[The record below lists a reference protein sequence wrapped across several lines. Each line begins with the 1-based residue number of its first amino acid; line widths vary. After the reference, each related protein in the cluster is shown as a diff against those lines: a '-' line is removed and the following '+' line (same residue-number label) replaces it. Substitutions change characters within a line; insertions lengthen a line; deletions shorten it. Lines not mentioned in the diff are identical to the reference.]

1 MSTEKQSTQLD
12 NSYDLGAE
20 DYENLAYWGEAIL
33 GREIGDDG
41 RTRYD
46 EIAEFEGIER
56 DFADLEPA
64 LMHTVFYDFMR
75 GLYDE
80 KLDLER
86 PTESHVTVEEVHG
99 VLESL
104 NEEPDNQVRFEEM
117 KYVPEGFEPV
127 NERVRR
133 AIIEKV
139 DELGRE
145 IQGLRPSKGV
155 LSGGDRI
162 FLESDEWEAT
172 GRMSLMEDS
181 Y

>member
-1 MSTEKQSTQLD
+1 MSSENQSTQAEG
-12 NSYDLGAE
+12 SYGFESE

-46 EIAEFEGIER
+46 AIAEFEGLER
-56 DFADLEPA
+56 SFDELEDV
-64 LMHTVFYDFMR
+64 LMHRIFYDFMT

-80 KLDLER
+80 RLDLER
-86 PTESHVTVEEVHG
+86 PTESQVTAEEMYG

-104 NEEPDNQVRFEEM
+104 NEDPDNQVRFEEM

-133 AIIEKV
+133 EIVVNV

-145 IQGLRPSKGV
+145 IQGLRPSRGV
-155 LSGGDRI
+155 FSGGDRI
-162 FLESDEWEAT
+162 FLEADEWEAT